1 MYRIRPARWPQKTQR
16 LHAQFRAFF
25 NFHFSC
31 SFHSLAIRSNSSL
44 LLLLLYG
51 AIKLRIRS
59 MYFSSPCYCSCSP
72 KRHSLFRT
80 LRWLPWCSHRA
91 KRKKRSLGCMIR
103 RCVYLCIACGVRR
116 RSLLDEFQK
125 CFSSHETLDLRSTNE
140 RRRRLSDDD
149 ARPVAI
155 GDLCDSRRVTSDQ
168 ARIERESVPLK
179 WSISRG
185 DLCKFHHAIRQKWDG
200 GAVIF

>member
-1 MYRIRPARWPQKTQR
+1 MAAKDTKR

-44 LLLLLYG
+44 L
-51 AIKLRIRS
+51 
-59 MYFSSPCYCSCSP
+59 FP
-72 KRHSLFRT
+72 SLWSYKITDQANVLFFT
-80 LRWLPWCSHRA
+80 MLIAKDTHHFGHLASLPRWLHWCSHRA

-103 RCVYLCIACGVRR
+103 RCVYLRIACGVRR

-140 RRRRLSDDD
+140 RRRRRLSDDD

-155 GDLCDSRRVTSDQ
+155 GDLCDSRRDTRDQ
-168 ARIERESVPLK
+168 A
-179 WSISRG
+179 G
-185 DLCKFHHAIRQKWDG
+185 
-200 GAVIF
+200 